1 MVDHNGDTLDR
12 DMSCDVAIWHSKTR
26 LTDAE
31 ADDIYS
37 ALTDGDTANVEAHP
51 GIGAFLDELRGRYP
65 DIDALAEVYPSDAH
79 VLLCMPWS
87 KAVELMDFA
96 ERLAKKHALVCFD
109 PQSSVILTQALLE

>member
-1 MVDHNGDTLDR
+1 MVIMANTLDP

-31 ADDIYS
+31 ADHIYS
-37 ALTDGDTANVEAHP
+37 ALTDGDTADVEAHP

-65 DIDALAEVYPSDAH
+65 DIDTLAEVYPSDAH

-87 KAVELMDFA
+87 RVVELMDFA

-109 PQSSVILTQALLE
+109 PQSSIILTQAFLE